1 MSSWKQE
8 VIGGQERGIR
18 GSPLRHPPYVSPSL
32 RLPPFHGHTVKTSFY
47 RGSVCRLGNEKISG
61 ARNEVYDSPSLRLPP
76 FVSRTH
82 HKTSFYRG
90 SVCRLGNKRLSGAGV
105 PPREKKKLSLERMT
119 CLADKTNHPV
129 ERLSLNRSQCGSCST
144 KYDTSAGT

>member
-1 MSSWKQE
+1 MLSGALFVTIPTSS
-8 VIGGQERGIR
+8 
-18 GSPLRHPPYVSPSL
+18 SVSRTHRKAS
-32 RLPPFHGHTVKTSFY
+32 SY
-47 RGSVCRLGNEKISG
+47 RGPVCRLGNKKLSG
-61 ARNEVYDSPSLRLPP
+61 AKNEVYEARQPSSSPSQRPTLPP
-76 FVSRTH
+76 SSSVSRTH